1 MILKKFELKGLEDLT
16 LEHLT
21 ALRAVTLS
29 IKDGDTTVEEVFP
42 SEVKKD
48 VAAKGNEGLKAA
60 LAKGQKLS
68 SETFNET
75 PETPETPASESLEN
89 GEND

>member
-1 MILKKFELKGLEDLT
+1 
-16 LEHLT
+16 
-21 ALRAVTLS
+21 LS

-68 SETFNET
+68 AETFNET
-75 PETPETPASESLEN
+75 LSETPETHETPASESLEN